1 MNTTRWIAAA
11 ALGLAAPA
19 LATTTAGA
27 SDSDDVA
34 TYTVTYRN
42 LTGGQYLT
50 PPNFAAHGRDVEVFH
65 VGSTASA
72 GVQAVAENGGVP
84 VLAAELSAA
93 LDATGLG
100 ISGVGGTGPVGPGG
114 EVEFSFTT
122 DEDHLSIV
130 SMIVCTND
138 GFAGLDT
145 WKLPT
150 EDGASK
156 TTRLRGFDA
165 GTEINT
171 EADTDIVP
179 APFCADPALGTGV
192 SNPDLAE
199 NGKILPHRGILG
211 VGDFDASY
219 DWQGRVAEVTVT
231 RNG

>member
-1 MNTTRWIAAA
+1 MKKTRWIAAA

-19 LATTTAGA
+19 LATTAAGA
-27 SDSDDVA
+27 GHSDDVA

-42 LTGGQYLT
+42 LTDGQYLT

-65 VGSTASA
+65 VGRTASA

-100 ISGVGGTGPVGPGG
+100 ISGVGGAAPIGPGG
-114 EVEFSFTT
+114 EVQFSFTT

-150 EDGASK
+150 KDGASE

-199 NGKILPHRGILG
+199 NGKILPHQGILG
-211 VGDFDASY
+211 IGDFDSSY